1 MVYLALLSIV
11 LFPLLADATE
21 YYVAT
26 TGSDSNSCVQAQTST
41 TPKLTISGGVGCL
54 DSGDTLTVAA
64 GTYTNQG
71 ILDPP
76 AGTAD
81 AYTIIRGDPAGARP
95 VLAPNAAA
103 FQRGFYCTR
112 GETCRYIE
120 MRYFDVTG
128 AYNSVK
134 TDGDATVG
142 YAHHLRFAYNKFHD
156 TTTSSMFFSTSDGTS
171 ALGGD
176 HHIVGNEFYH
186 TGINGVPNYGP
197 GYNTIYNTGSRTI
210 IERNTFH
217 NNHGAVGIWH
227 SAKYLYDVT
236 VRYNTCYNIGLTLTT
251 DTWQEGTSATGYSCV
266 HVSSGG
272 GRHKIYGNTV
282 YNSGEDVNFKAFSI
296 NPLFGQSTF
305 ERVDI
310 YNNTVYNMKHSGAI
324 GIRVSSNVDFAGR
337 VIATNNLII
346 PVLGTAVADQSGV
359 SALTQVTNR
368 TTGVATDLW
377 ISPSTGDLTL
387 KAGSAAINAGT
398 SIGEAFCG
406 AAPDQGAFETL
417 VVTAASIMGN
427 LLDVTVC
434 NAHPPIIPGT
444 FTVARTGGTPT
455 VLSTSL
461 LGGSGGIVRL
471 VVSETCAAAQTWT
484 VSGGTSTTD
493 SALIGNTEN
502 QPLHTTT
509 NFAVNSSACDGTA
522 PGGPPAGAV
531 AIYAFDGNTNDS
543 SGNANHA
550 TSSNVTF
557 TGGRNGNG
565 ALTTVG
571 VDSHIATGL
580 LSGHDPS
587 TTHLVVSSWVY
598 IDPTN
603 LGQTKD
609 IWGTPITGS
618 DRFFLYRSSAN
629 IWRMGIGATSG
640 AATEFPVVSGW
651 THVCIKMHPTG
662 DIATLYINGV
672 AGTIAGASLI
682 SAYGSYTF
690 AGALR
695 FGLPSGFATSLSG
708 AHIYD
713 DAYIY
718 TTDVSCT
725 DLYNAGQPS
734 TGTATVV
741 QATHQWQG
749 VYLTGAGAAENRG
762 AADAQRTVVKGGAAA
777 LMEQL
782 NCTGGSCGTVQPRFR
797 YNINGGPFTNVVPDT
812 PTADGI
818 SYWGSS
824 TSSGLNNGV
833 ADGPITGSLT
843 HTDGITLTS
852 STAVPTLD
860 MANDTS
866 YTLRGIF
873 WLDAVIGAVV
883 CFKVYDQGGS
893 ALASYTPA
901 EGSCLTMV
909 GPQANMAN

>member
-1 MVYLALLSIV
+1 MKTLLTLCMV

-26 TGSDSNSCVQAQTST
+26 TGSDSNSCVQAQVPS

-54 DSGDTLTVAA
+54 ASGDTLTVAA
-64 GTYTNQG
+64 GTYSGQG

-76 AGTAD
+76 AGTAT
-81 AYTIIRGDPAGARP
+81 AYTLIRGEPSGSRP
-95 VLAPNAAA
+95 VLEPTGAG
-103 FQRGFYCTR
+103 QRGFYCTR
-112 GETCRYIE
+112 GETCKYIE

-128 AYNSVK
+128 AFNSVK
-134 TDGDATVG
+134 TDGSATNG

-156 TTTSSMFFSTSDGTS
+156 TRSTNMFFSTSDGTA

-176 HHIVGNEFYH
+176 HHIIGNEFYH
-186 TGINGVPNYGP
+186 TGYLGAPGYAP
-197 GYNTIYNTGSRTI
+197 GYNTIYDTGSRTI

-227 SAKYLYDVT
+227 SSKYIYDVI
-236 VRYNTCYNIGLTLTT
+236 VRYNSCYDLGLTLTT
-251 DTWQEGTSATGYSCV
+251 DTWQEGTSATGYSCI

-272 GRHKIYGNTV
+272 GRHKIYGNV
-282 YNSGEDVNFKAFSI
+282 IWNSGEDVNFKAISI

-305 ERVDI
+305 ERVDV

-337 VIATNNLII
+337 VVATNNLMI
-346 PVLGTAVADQSGV
+346 PVLGTAIADQSGV
-359 SALTQVTNR
+359 GALTQVNNR
-368 TTGVATDLW
+368 TTGTATDLW
-377 ISPSTGDLTL
+377 TSPGTGNLTL
-387 KAGSAAINAGT
+387 KAGSAAINAGA
-398 SIGEAFCG
+398 SIGDAYCG
-406 AAPDQGAFETL
+406 SAPDQGAFETL

-434 NAHPPIIPGT
+434 NTHPPIIPGT
-444 FTVARTGGTPT
+444 FTVARSGGTPT

-471 VVSETCAAAQTWT
+471 QVSETCAAAQTWT
-484 VSGGTSTTD
+484 VSAGTATTD
-493 SALIGNTEN
+493 SILVGNSRN

-509 NFAVNSSACDGTA
+509 AKAVDSSACNGTSA
-522 PGGPPAGAV
+522 GAPPAGAV

-543 SGNANHA
+543 SGNGNHA

-557 TGGRNGNG
+557 TDGHNGDG
-565 ALTTVG
+565 ALTAVG

-580 LSGHDPS
+580 LSGHNPS
-587 TTHLVVSSWVY
+587 TTHLVVSTWVY
-598 IDPTN
+598 IDPSN

-609 IWGTPITGS
+609 IWGAPVTGS

-640 AATEFPVVSGW
+640 AATEFPVVYGW
-651 THVCIKMHPTG
+651 THACVKMHPTG
-662 DIATLYINGV
+662 DIATMYINGV
-672 AGTIAGASLI
+672 AGTIEGASRI
-682 SAYGSYTF
+682 SGYGSYTF
-690 AGALR
+690 SGALR
-695 FGLPSGFATSLSG
+695 FGLPSGFLTSLSG

-725 DLYNAGQPS
+725 DLYNAGQPPTS
-734 TGTATVV
+734 PATVV
-741 QATHQWQG
+741 QETHQHQG
-749 VYLTGAGAAENRG
+749 VFTLSGVAEDRG
-762 AADAQRTVVKGGAAA
+762 SPAEQRTVVKDGAAA
-777 LMEQL
+777 VLVQL
-782 NCTGGSCGTVQPRFR
+782 KCTGGNCGVLQPRFR
-797 YNINGGPFTNVVPDT
+797 YNINGGEFANVVPNT

-818 SYWGSS
+818 AYIGSS
-824 TSSGLNNGV
+824 ETDLNTGT
-833 ADGPITGSLT
+833 AIGPISGALA
-843 HTDGITLTS
+843 HTDGVTLVNS
-852 STAVPTLD
+852 NAVPTIE
-860 MANDTS
+860 MANNTS

-873 WLDAVIGAVV
+873 KVTAEVGSVA

-893 ALASYTPA
+893 PLASYAPLLGA
-901 EGSCLTMV
+901 CLTVTAPKANV
-909 GPQANMAN
+909 GY